1 MEQTGACWLLGA
13 EQESRGQQMLVQSSH
28 KEMLQGGG
36 KKKTHNPKKARFFE
50 LGCGIVCSFLYEIK
64 A

>member
-1 MEQTGACWLLGA
+1 MEQTGACWLPGA
-13 EQESRGQQMLVQSSH
+13 EQERRGQQMLVQSSH

-36 KKKTHNPKKARFFE
+36 KKKHNPKKARFFE